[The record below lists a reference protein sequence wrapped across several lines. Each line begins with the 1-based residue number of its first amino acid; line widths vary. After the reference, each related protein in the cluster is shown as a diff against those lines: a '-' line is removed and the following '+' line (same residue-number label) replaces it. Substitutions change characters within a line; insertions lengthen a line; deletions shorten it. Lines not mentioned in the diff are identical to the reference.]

1 MVNNT
6 RYHIYRKH
14 IRVAL
19 FGDKLARKY
28 RETDTKKWL
37 NRQEFV
43 YLTLGLVNKNVDLSR
58 DKANGIFHYRTLI
71 FD

>member
-1 MVNNT
+1 MQDIT
-6 RYHIYRKH
+6 RRCKH

-19 FGDKLARKY
+19 SGINLLTNIK
-28 RETDTKKWL
+28 EWL

-58 DKANGIFHYRTLI
+58 NKIDGIFHYRTLI

>member
-1 MVNNT
+1 MC
-6 RYHIYRKH
+6 KH

-19 FGDKLARKY
+19 SGDKLAHQYRK
-28 RETDTKKWL
+28 TNTKKWL
-37 NRQEFV
+37 TRQDFV

-58 DKANGIFHYRTLI
+58 NKVDGIFHYRTLI